1 MLASRLALLVRVVG
15 AIVFLVGSIVWT
27 SRFDFAPEAALQEQ
41 LGTRLTEVSNQTVT
55 DLTGAC
61 RQVEVPGGWT
71 LFVLNAQIIS
81 DDGYR
86 TYFETADETN
96 GLWVEYEPGLLRLGL
111 GQGPN
116 GPEPSTSI
124 PIRIARRNE
133 NAVVVVGVSRHETR
147 VLTNGVDKRKAWP
160 GTFAQAWRCSA
171 VQVGVDDKELSQGNA
186 CNGCFAKLRFATGVS
201 ESELTELLDSLSNVQ
216 RFNQRRILG
225 SALTLIGA
233 VLTLFAPR
241 VIGSREYLRSRL
253 DAQRGDS

>member
-1 MLASRLALLVRVVG
+1 MASRLAVLIRVVG
-15 AIVFLVGSIVWT
+15 AMVFLVGSMVWT
-27 SRFDFAPEAALQEQ
+27 SRLDFSPEAALQEQ

-61 RQVEVPGGWT
+61 RQVEAPGGWI

-111 GQGPN
+111 GRGSN
-116 GPEPSTSI
+116 SSEPSMSI
-124 PIRIARRNE
+124 PIRVARRSE
-133 NAVVVVGVSRHETR
+133 NAVVVIGVSRDETR

-160 GTFAQAWRCSA
+160 GTFAQAWQCGV

-186 CNGCFAKLRFATGVS
+186 CNGCDAKLRFATGVS
-201 ESELTELLDSLSNVQ
+201 ENELTELLDSLSNVQ
-216 RFNQRRILG
+216 RFNQRRTLG
-225 SALTLIGA
+225 SALTLLGA
-233 VLTLFAPR
+233 LLTLFAPR
-241 VIGSREYLRSRL
+241 VIAYRETLRNRL
-253 DAQRGDS
+253 HAQRGDS